1 MLIDCNIDVSMSES
15 EGAMG
20 KNGERIILKNYSIKF
35 FTLKLI
41 MNMALVLNKGWIA
54 NYTFKLKKLH
64 EEKFDRTLFFQFLY
78 PWSFSKLQILGV
90 SDSSPKT

>member
-41 MNMALVLNKGWIA
+41 MNMALVLNKG
-54 NYTFKLKKLH
+54 
-64 EEKFDRTLFFQFLY
+64 
-78 PWSFSKLQILGV
+78 
-90 SDSSPKT
+90 

>member
-1 MLIDCNIDVSMSES
+1 
-15 EGAMG
+15 
-20 KNGERIILKNYSIKF
+20 
-35 FTLKLI
+35 